1 MMMAMSIIALTAR
14 TGSWAICTSRT
25 TASPVTTV
33 SGTMRNNAT
42 SIGRVDV
49 DAFVLAHQDTWK
61 RLDELVKRRRRL
73 SGPEVDELVEL
84 YQRVSTHL
92 SMVRSA
98 SSDSVLVG
106 RLSSLVARARAA
118 VTGAHAPM
126 WHEFARF
133 WTVSFPVVAY
143 RAWRWW
149 LATAVL
155 FFAVVVVIGI
165 WVGGSHEVQ
174 SALSTPEE
182 IEHLV
187 NHDFASYYSE
197 NPAGSFALRV
207 WVNNSWVAAQCIA
220 YAILLGIPIP
230 WVLFENAANLGV
242 IGGLM
247 MQAGKGDVLFGL
259 LIPHGLLELT
269 AVFLAG
275 AVGMRLGWTVISP
288 GDRPRGQVLAEQG
301 RAVVAAAVGLA
312 GVLLVSGLI
321 EALVT
326 PSPLPTFLRI
336 GIGVAAEVA
345 FLSYVVYFGRK
356 AIRAGETGDVDDAP
370 DVVPTG

>member
-1 MMMAMSIIALTAR
+1 M
-14 TGSWAICTSRT
+14 
-25 TASPVTTV
+25 
-33 SGTMRNNAT
+33 
-42 SIGRVDV
+42 DV
-49 DAFVLAHQDTWK
+49 DAFVLAHQDTWD
-61 RLDELVKRRRRL
+61 RLEQLVKKRRRL

-98 SSDSVLVG
+98 STDTVLVG
-106 RLSSLVARARAA
+106 RLSTLVARARSA
-118 VTGAHAPM
+118 VTGAHAPL
-126 WHEFARF
+126 WSEFARF

-149 LATAVL
+149 LATAVA
-155 FFAVVVVIGI
+155 FFAVAVVIAF
-165 WVGGSHEVQ
+165 WVAGNHEVQ

-182 IEHLV
+182 IDHLV
-187 NHDFASYYSE
+187 NHDFADYYRE

-220 YAILLGIPIP
+220 FAILLGIPIP
-230 WVLFENAANLGV
+230 WVLFQNAANLGV
-242 IGGLM
+242 VGGFM
-247 MQAGKGDVLFGL
+247 AQAGKTDVLLGL
-259 LIPHGLLELT
+259 LAPHGLLELT

-288 GDRPRGQVLAEQG
+288 GDRPRAQALAEQG
-301 RAVVAAAVGLA
+301 RAVVSAAVGLTV
-312 GVLLVSGLI
+312 VLLVSGLI

-326 PSPLPTFLRI
+326 PSPLPTFVRV
-336 GIGVAAEVA
+336 GIGVLAEAA
-345 FLSYVVYFGRK
+345 FLTYIVYFGRK
-356 AIRAGETGDVDDAP
+356 ASLAGETGDLEDAP